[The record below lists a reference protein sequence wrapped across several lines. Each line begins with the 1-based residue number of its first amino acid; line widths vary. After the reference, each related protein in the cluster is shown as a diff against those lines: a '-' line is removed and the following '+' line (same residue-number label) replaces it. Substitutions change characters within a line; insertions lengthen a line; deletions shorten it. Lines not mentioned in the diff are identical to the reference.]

1 MITLIN
7 DFFITKNKNY
17 VFYTSDKNKNKKAIS
32 SLSKLIRN
40 DLYQYVDNLVI
51 LCVGTDRSTGDS
63 LGPLTGTLLKK
74 SKKLNEKVK
83 IYGTLKEPIH
93 AINLEET
100 IDYINSKHNNPTIFA
115 IDACLGKSENI
126 GKISFKLGAL
136 QPGIGVNKDL
146 PHVGDFHLIGVV
158 NVGGSMEYL
167 VLQNTRLSL
176 VYEMAKII
184 SKAIKKALL

>member
-17 VFYTSDKNKNKKAIS
+17 VFSTSDENKNKKAIS